1 MKRIAAGKI
10 CTQSRDSRCQDF
22 AFAYKKV
29 AKGIKWIAAGK
40 ICTLSHN
47 STFAYRI
54 IPKGTNGRNFHFLY
68 QETTKRANGVLQ
80 AHDEEKWVDSA
91 LQKGRSELF
100 NVILTNLY
108 SIPNIKGLFYV
119 WFGRKPMDWG
129 TQ

>member
-1 MKRIAAGKI
+1 MKW
-10 CTQSRDSRCQDF
+10 TT
-22 AFAYKKV
+22 
-29 AKGIKWIAAGK
+29 AGK

-54 IPKGTNGRNFHFLY
+54 VPKGMLGRNFHFLY

-91 LQKGRSELF
+91 LQKGRSKLF

-129 TQ
+129 KQ

>member
-1 MKRIAAGKI
+1 MKW
-10 CTQSRDSRCQDF
+10 T
-22 AFAYKKV
+22 
-29 AKGIKWIAAGK
+29 AAGK

-54 IPKGTNGRNFHFLY
+54 VSKGTLGRNFHFLY

-129 TQ
+129 KQ